1 MSEENA
7 YKAAYEREKQ
17 ARNMAE
23 SLLDE
28 KTRYLYESVTVLQK
42 TVHELEETQDKL
54 IQSEKM
60 ASLGQLAAG
69 VAHEINNPI
78 GFSLSNLNT
87 MTDYIKSLLAL
98 DELVMTH
105 INSLGDNSLAVQYK
119 QSRIDGDVEFIV
131 EDIGELLTDS
141 IKGLNRVADIVA
153 NLKKVSHS
161 GELEKAEC
169 DINELIKEA
178 IKVVWSELKYNMEVN
193 THYGVVPKYN
203 CHSGE
208 LTQVLMNLFINASH
222 ACEPKGILE
231 ITTTVQLI
239 DNKEYIQIKVQDN
252 GKGMPK
258 EVIKKIFDP
267 FFTTKAVGV
276 GTGLGLSV
284 SFGII
289 EKYGGE
295 IKVNSIEG
303 KGTLFTIQLPL

>member
-23 SLLDE
+23 SLLDD

-42 TVHELEETQDKL
+42 TVNELEETQDKL

-87 MTDYIKSLLAL
+87 MTDYIKSLLSL

-105 INSLGDNSLAVQYK
+105 IDSLGDNPLAVQYK
-119 QSRIDGDVEFIV
+119 QSRMDDDVEFIV

-161 GELEKAEC
+161 GELEKAQC
-169 DINELIKEA
+169 DVNELIKEA
-178 IKVVWSELKYNMEVN
+178 IKVVWSELKYNMEIN
-193 THYGVVPKYN
+193 THYGELPQYS

-208 LTQVLMNLFINASH
+208 ITQVLMNLFVNASH
-222 ACEPKGILE
+222 ACEPKGVLE
-231 ITTTVQLI
+231 ITTSVETI
-239 DNKEYIQIKVQDN
+239 DDKEFIQIKVQDN
-252 GKGMPK
+252 GKGMSK
-258 EVIKKIFDP
+258 AVLKKVFDP
-267 FFTTKAVGV
+267 FFTTKPVGV

-295 IKVNSIEG
+295 LKVSSVEG
-303 KGTLFTIQLPL
+303 KGTRFTIELPL